1 MANRKSSKGKTKQR
15 KHIVEI
21 IISLI
26 ISFLSGYFFND
37 AGGFSAVLAKLS
49 SVEIL
54 GDGKAYFHFID
65 VGQGDSTL
73 ITSDG
78 GTVMID
84 TGSVSEGDT
93 VCDYITRFTESVD
106 YLILTHPHEDHLYSE
121 ELEHRLKGFACEI
134 GTPVLVIHGSA
145 DTLET
150 IRRVTDRVPGFKGQD
165 RVIYDIMKPY
175 ETRAIGRYYV
185 TPLPAEHGTATPF
198 VYLIEEGDKSFLLLN
213 DTGRPSYEVY
223 QYLVKRGILLDA
235 ISFDT
240 TYGFEN
246 VLVKYGKADH
256 HMGLLDNVA
265 VKGFLDMNGVADRH
279 TVCIAN
285 HFSHQG
291 IDADYHKMAEHSAKY
306 GFITSYDGLEIE
318 V

>member
-1 MANRKSSKGKTKQR
+1 MKIKYWGTAAAEGVPGIFCNCEVCRLARQEKGRKLRTRSQLLINDDLLVDFGPDTYTNSVKYDFNMTNL
-15 KHIVEI
+15 KHVI
-21 IISLI
+21 I
-26 ISFLSGYFFND
+26 
-37 AGGFSAVLAKLS
+37 
-49 SVEIL
+49 
-54 GDGKAYFHFID
+54 
-65 VGQGDSTL
+65 
-73 ITSDG
+73 
-78 GTVMID
+78 
-84 TGSVSEGDT
+84 
-93 VCDYITRFTESVD
+93 
-106 YLILTHPHEDHLYSE
+106 THPHEDHLYSE

-198 VYLIEEGDKSFLLLN
+198 VYLIEEGNKSFLLLN

-223 QYLVKRGILLDA
+223 QYLVKRGIVLDA